1 MNFASIGHYVLHF
14 SMAKVIHQPLYRLN
28 NLHGILTVSPQ
39 MEEFFDIIQRVAKT
53 NSSVLIRGETGTGK
67 ELAAQALHNMSG
79 RSQGPWQAVN
89 CATLTSDLLASELF
103 GHVKGAF
110 TGAIND
116 RKGLFSLADGGS
128 LFLDE
133 VAEISM
139 ENQARLLRVLQ
150 ERMFVPVGAVKALS
164 SDVRLISATN
174 KSLREEVEKG
184 RYRED
189 LMYRIRVVKLFLP
202 RLVHRQGDIEALTWH
217 FIDVFNQQGQRTISQ
232 IESLAMDAILAYSW
246 PGNVRELI
254 NAIEGAFAIGD
265 GPVLRLKELPPEIS
279 GESETSD
286 QFINL
291 RDIERQRII
300 QALHDHGRKTL
311 AATALGMSRSTLWRK
326 MREYGL
332 LN

>member
-1 MNFASIGHYVLHF
+1 MQVSLLLHYTNMVKTRTQADYAL
-14 SMAKVIHQPLYRLN
+14 K
-28 NLHGILTVSPQ
+28 NLHGILTVAPE
-39 MEEFFDIIQRVAKT
+39 MEEFFRIIQRVACT
-53 NSSVLIRGETGTGK
+53 DSSVLIRGETGTGK
-67 ELAAQALHNMSG
+67 ELAAQALHNLSN
-79 RSQGPWQAVN
+79 RKSGPWQAVN

-110 TGAIND
+110 TGAIAD
-116 RKGLFSLADGGS
+116 RKGLFALADGGS

-150 ERMFVPVGAVKALS
+150 ERMFVPVGAAKALS
-164 SDVRLISATN
+164 SNVRLISATN

-184 RYRED
+184 LYRED

-202 RLVHRQGDIEALTWH
+202 RLVHRSGDVEALAWH
-217 FIDVFNQQGQRTISQ
+217 FINVFNQQGLRNINQ
-232 IESLAMDAILAYSW
+232 IENLAMDALLAYHW

-254 NAIEGAFAIGD
+254 NAIEGAFAIGE
-265 GPVLRLKELPPEIS
+265 GNILSLKELPPEIS
-279 GESETSD
+279 GEGETSGTEYSM
-286 QFINL
+286 
-291 RDIERQRII
+291 RDRERQRII
-300 QALHDHGRKTL
+300 QALKDHGRKSY
-311 AATALGMSRSTLWRK
+311 AAAALGISRSTLWRK